1 MLYALAAGVCG
12 VSALG
17 FFYSGLAI
25 GTMSIVAPISASG
38 AALPVLVG
46 VLSGD
51 ALSALVAAG
60 LVVTMAG
67 VILASLEAVEEEE
80 THERTRTSRLSILFA
95 LCAALGFGG
104 YFALSDP
111 AADFSVLWL
120 LFFVRI
126 LGVVV
131 LAVIVLVRRTPLPV
145 GRDRGLV
152 AGAGVLDVSA
162 TGLYARRADARR
174 AEHRLGRRRALPGD
188 DGAARARIPRRAAA
202 DRAGDRRGAGADRRG
217 AHRAGVGAASARPAG
232 ERHGH
237 RLLEPA
243 SASGE
248 LRRTIRGRR
257 RRAGAVLS
265 TTTSGDVA
273 DQSLESVIGAL
284 NRCCGGVCTA
294 FTRTR

>member
-1 MLYALAAGVCG
+1 MLAIALSLMASACWGSADFAGGLVTKRASVLSVLLGVEGVGLALVVAALVISGEGLPPREAVLYALAAGVCG

-60 LVVTMAG
+60 LVVTMTG
-67 VILASLEAVEEEE
+67 VILASLEAIEEEE
-80 THERTRTSRLSILFA
+80 THEHTRSSRLSILFA

-120 LFFVRI
+120 LFFVRV
-126 LGVVV
+126 LGVAV
-131 LAVIVLVRRTPLPV
+131 LGALVLVRRTPLPV

-152 AGAGVLDVSA
+152 AGAGVLDVTA
-162 TGLYARRADARR
+162 TGLYGVAQTLGALSIVSVVGALYPVTTVLLARGVLG
-174 AEHRLGRRRALPGD
+174 ERLRTVQAIGVGLAL
-188 DGAARARIPRRAAA
+188 
-202 DRAGDRRGAGADRRG
+202 
-217 AHRAGVGAASARPAG
+217 AGVA
-232 ERHGH
+232 
-237 RLLEPA
+237 L
-243 SASGE
+243 
-248 LRRTIRGRR
+248 I
-257 RRAGAVLS
+257 AV
-265 TTTSGDVA
+265 G
-273 DQSLESVIGAL
+273 
-284 NRCCGGVCTA
+284 
-294 FTRTR
+294 

>member
-1 MLYALAAGVCG
+1 MASACWGSADFAGGLVTKRASVLSVLLGVEGVGLLLVVAALAVSGEPLPPRDAVLYALAAGACG

-60 LVVTMAG
+60 LVVTMTG
-67 VILASLEAVEEEE
+67 VILASLEATVEEE
-80 THERTRTSRLSILFA
+80 THEHTRRSRLSIVFA

-131 LAVIVLVRRTPLPV
+131 LGALVLARRTPLPA

-152 AGAGVLDVSA
+152 AGAGVLDVTA
-162 TGLYARRADARR
+162 TGLYGVAQTLGALSIVSVVGALYPVTTVLLARGVLG
-174 AEHRLGRRRALPGD
+174 ERLRTVQA
-188 DGAARARIPRRAAA
+188 I
-202 DRAGDRRGAGADRRG
+202 
-217 AHRAGVGAASARPAG
+217 GVGLALTG
-232 ERHGH
+232 
-237 RLLEPA
+237 
-243 SASGE
+243 
-248 LRRTIRGRR
+248 
-257 RRAGAVLS
+257 
-265 TTTSGDVA
+265 VA
-273 DQSLESVIGAL
+273 LIAL
-284 NRCCGGVCTA
+284 G
-294 FTRTR
+294 